1 MCATGICTFNHMT
14 NKLYKYSVFDHNTGQ
29 MPTYSDT
36 TSVLDR
42 QLLLQLGER
51 LKRLR
56 KQQRLSSVAMAQHVG
71 ISRTTLSAVEAGDLA
86 PSMGT
91 YLRVMSA
98 LGVSGDLA
106 LLASGTLQ
114 TGHPVAQKTSRRVAP
129 HLSVIVKASEGGH
142 DVQDLQSLMLHKEA
156 VRLIQSNPAL
166 IQQALDNLERWRSSP
181 NKHSRFLWDE
191 WSVILHRR
199 DWRRALSTSRRGKEL
214 RQASPLPTILPPEV
228 RADVLAQV
236 SSLKKGLVL
245 GRAAAEE
252 TKDSPALLNLGSEA

>member
-1 MCATGICTFNHMT
+1 
-14 NKLYKYSVFDHNTGQ
+14 

-56 KQQRLSSVAMAQHVG
+56 KLQGWSSVAMAQRVG

-86 PSMGT
+86 PSIGT

-98 LGVSGDLA
+98 LGVSGELA

-114 TGHPVAQKTSRRVAP
+114 TGHLVAPKASRRTTP
-129 HLSVIVKASEGGH
+129 PLSVVVKASEEGH
-142 DVQDLQSLMLHKEA
+142 EAQDLQSLMLHKEA
-156 VRLIQSNPAL
+156 VRLIQSNPVL

-228 RADVLAQV
+228 RAHVLAQV

-245 GRAAAEE
+245 SPSAPTQA
-252 TKDSPALLNLGSEA
+252 KDSPAPLNLGTEP

>member
-1 MCATGICTFNHMT
+1 
-14 NKLYKYSVFDHNTGQ
+14 
-29 MPTYSDT
+29 MPAYSDT

-56 KQQRLSSVAMAQHVG
+56 KLQELSSVAMAQRVG

-86 PSMGT
+86 PSIGT

-98 LGVSGDLA
+98 LGVSGELA

-114 TGHPVAQKTSRRVAP
+114 TGNLVAPKASRRTTP
-129 HLSVIVKASEGGH
+129 PLSVVVKASEEGH
-142 DVQDLQSLMLHKEA
+142 EAQDLQSLMLHKEA
-156 VRLIQSNPAL
+156 VRLIQSNPVL

-228 RADVLAQV
+228 RAHVLAQV
-236 SSLKKGLVL
+236 SSLKKGQVL
-245 GRAAAEE
+245 SPSAPTQA
-252 TKDSPALLNLGSEA
+252 KDSPAPLNLGTEP

>member
-1 MCATGICTFNHMT
+1 
-14 NKLYKYSVFDHNTGQ
+14 
-29 MPTYSDT
+29 MPAYSDT

-42 QLLLQLGER
+42 QMLLQLGER

-56 KQQRLSSVAMAQHVG
+56 KQQGLSSVAMAQRVG

-98 LGVSGDLA
+98 LGVSGELA
-106 LLASGTLQ
+106 LLASGTLHTQ
-114 TGHPVAQKTSRRVAP
+114 NARAP
-129 HLSVIVKASEGGH
+129 KPSKRAVPQLSVTVKASEGGH

-156 VRLIQSNPAL
+156 VRLIKCNPAL
-166 IQQALDNLERWRSSP
+166 MQQVLDNLERWRKAP
-181 NKHSRFLWDE
+181 NQHARFLWDE
-191 WSVILHRR
+191 WSVILHRG

-228 RADVLAQV
+228 RDDVLAQIGA
-236 SSLKKGLVL
+236 LKNGVVL
-245 GRAAAEE
+245 GSGAPAQAA
-252 TKDSPALLNLGSEA
+252 DSPTLLQPMPKYEPRRPGARI

>member
-1 MCATGICTFNHMT
+1 
-14 NKLYKYSVFDHNTGQ
+14 
-29 MPTYSDT
+29 MPAYSDT

-56 KQQRLSSVAMAQHVG
+56 KQQGLSGAALAQRVG
-71 ISRTTLSAVEAGDLA
+71 ISRTTLGAVEAGDLA
-86 PSMGT
+86 PSIGS

-98 LGVSGDLA
+98 MGVSGELA
-106 LLASGTLQ
+106 LLASGALH
-114 TGHPVAQKTSRRVAP
+114 TGDSIAP
-129 HLSVIVKASEGGH
+129 KPAKRAAPPLSVAVKVSEGAH
-142 DVQDLQSLMLHKEA
+142 EVQDLQSLMLHKEA
-156 VRLIQSNPAL
+156 VRLIKSNPAL
-166 IQQALDNLERWRSSP
+166 LQQALDHLERWRSVP
-181 NKHSRFLWDE
+181 NQHARFLWDE

-236 SSLKKGLVL
+236 NALKKGLVL
-245 GRAAAEE
+245 GA
-252 TKDSPALLNLGSEA
+252 TT

>member
-1 MCATGICTFNHMT
+1 MT
-14 NKLYKYSVFDHNTGQ
+14 A
-29 MPTYSDT
+29 YSDT
-36 TSVLDR
+36 STVLDR

-56 KQQRLSSVAMAQHVG
+56 KLEGLSSVAMAQRVG
-71 ISRTTLSAVEAGDLA
+71 ISRTTLGAVEAGDTT

-114 TGHPVAQKTSRRVAP
+114 TGPVVQ
-129 HLSVIVKASEGGH
+129 KASQRKVPRVSVSVNASDVGH
-142 DVQDLQSLMLHKEA
+142 DIQDLQSLMLHKEA
-156 VRLIQSNPAL
+156 VRLMTSKAEL
-166 IQQALDNLERWRSSP
+166 VQQALATLDRWRSAPTNS
-181 NKHSRFLWDE
+181 SRFLWDE

-199 DWRRALSTSRRGKEL
+199 DWRRALSNTRRGKEL
-214 RQASPLPTILPPEV
+214 RQASPLPSILPPEV

-236 SSLKKGLVL
+236 ALLKKGVVL
-245 GRAAAEE
+245 GKAGTPEAIESQE
-252 TKDSPALLNLGSEA
+252 VHGLGGPG

>member
-1 MCATGICTFNHMT
+1 M
-14 NKLYKYSVFDHNTGQ
+14 S
-29 MPTYSDT
+29 TYSDT

-51 LKRLR
+51 LKNLR
-56 KQQRLSSVAMAQHVG
+56 KEQGFSSVAMAQRVG
-71 ISRTTLSAVEAGDLA
+71 ISRTTLSAVEAGDPA

-98 LGVSGDLA
+98 LGASAELA
-106 LLASGTLQ
+106 LLAGGSLQ
-114 TGHPVAQKTSRRVAP
+114 FGPSVEQKKSRRTAP
-129 HLSVIVKASEGGH
+129 TLSVAVKAFDSGH
-142 DVQDLQSLMLHKEA
+142 NAQDLQSLMLHKEA
-156 VRLIQSNPAL
+156 VRLIKNNPAL
-166 IQQALDNLERWRSSP
+166 IQQALDNLERWRNSP

-228 RADVLAQV
+228 RADLLAQV
-236 SSLKKGLVL
+236 NALKKGLVL
-245 GRAAAEE
+245 GSNAADQTMDITSQLIPGVE
-252 TKDSPALLNLGSEA
+252 T